1 MIIDGHTHVY
11 PDRVAQK
18 AIAASPA
25 DLERFGD
32 GTVASLT
39 EVMAASGVDRS
50 ICLGVANSGERVD
63 NANRFAAGL
72 DPSHFIGFGS
82 VHPDLSPEENVGS
95 LRRHGL
101 RGAKVHPMFQDLR
114 LDDRRL
120 LATLEAM
127 AGEFVVVMHVGAAG
141 TDPGDRCSP
150 AMLADIAR
158 AIPDL
163 DLVAC
168 HFGGYK
174 RFEEAAEI
182 VVGLPV
188 YLDTSW
194 PPSVSA
200 LGPARLRAVIEK
212 HGADRIVFA
221 SDWPMAD
228 PAAEIET
235 IRALGLPDTDT
246 EAILGGNM
254 ARLLGISGPAPTLPA
269 TPPE

>member
-1 MIIDGHTHVY
+1 MSGLIIDGHTHVY

-25 DLERFGD
+25 DLKRFGD
-32 GTVASLT
+32 GTVGSLT

-50 ICLGVANSGERVD
+50 ICLGVANSGDRVE
-63 NANRFAAGL
+63 NANRFAGSL
-72 DPSHFIGFGS
+72 DPARFVGFGS
-82 VHPDLSPEENVGS
+82 VHPDLSPQENVAS

-101 RGAKVHPMFQDLR
+101 KGAKVHPMFQDLR

-120 LATLEAM
+120 LDTLAEM
-127 AGEFVVVMHVGAAG
+127 AGEFAVIMHVGAAG

-150 AMLADIAR
+150 AMLADIVR

-163 DLVAC
+163 DLIAC

-182 VVGLPV
+182 VAGLPV
-188 YLDTSW
+188 HLDTSW
-194 PPSVSA
+194 PPSLATLAPERV
-200 LGPARLRAVIEK
+200 RAVIAK
-212 HGADRIVFA
+212 HGADRICFA

-228 PAAEIET
+228 PAAEIEA
-235 IRALGLPDTDT
+235 IRALGLPDEDT
-246 EAILGGNM
+246 EAILGGNL
-254 ARLLGISGPAPTLPA
+254 ARLLAVD
-269 TPPE
+269 